1 MPVCFPYEFT
11 LLSNCAFV
19 LAVPAAVCFPY
30 EFTLLSNPIC
40 ADSRH
45 GKFVSPTNLHCS
57 QTGRKF
63 LRMKTCLFPLQIYT
77 ALKPA
82 FRSCL
87 ILGCLFPLQIYTA
100 LKPWQEFADFIQSL
114 FPLQIYTALKPYF
127 WGCPTHNVCFPYKF
141 TLLSNLGV
149 NITDL
154 FEFVSPT
161 NLHCSQTVSV
171 CVCLGICL
179 FPLRIYTALKHK
191 SVDPG
196 SDTCLFPLRIYTAL
210 KLKTYHREVP

>member
-1 MPVCFPYEFT
+1 MGCYCLLWFVSPTNLHCSQTNIRGTIQRRVFVSPTNLHYSQTATCTSTSESLFPLRIYT
-11 LLSNCAFV
+11 ALKRPTAARSV
-19 LAVPAAVCFPY
+19 LFVCFPY

-63 LRMKTCLFPLQIYT
+63 LWMKTCLFPLQIYT
-77 ALKPA
+77 ALKRA
-82 FRSCL
+82 GSFCEWRL
-87 ILGCLFPLQIYTA
+87 
-100 LKPWQEFADFIQSL
+100 
-114 FPLQIYTALKPYF
+114 
-127 WGCPTHNVCFPYKF
+127 VCFPYKF

-210 KLKTYHREVP
+210 KLMW